1 MLRVAID
8 GPGGTGKSTIA
19 KKVADICNLEYV
31 DTGAMYRAIGLKSIE
46 EDIDPTD
53 EDSVEKMLSDTE
65 IDFKDNKIYLDAR
78 DVSLLIRTDEIS
90 LRASTISKLP
100 KVREKVNFL
109 SKKIASSTDVVM
121 EGRDIGT
128 SVIPDAEVKIFMT
141 ADTEIRAMRR
151 YRQFIDAGKSAD
163 YEEIKKDLEK
173 RYLQDSTR
181 AVSPLKQAEDS
192 ILLDT
197 SSMDLE
203 ENIQAVVDIVCDA
216 KKKYSSSDK

>member
-100 KVREKVNFL
+100 KVREKVDFL

-163 YEEIKKDLEK
+163 YEEIKKDLEI
-173 RYLQDSTR
+173 RDLQDSTR
-181 AVSPLKQAEDS
+181 AVSPLKQAEDA

-197 SSMDLE
+197 SSMNLE
-203 ENIQAVVDIVCDA
+203 ENIQAVVDIVHDA
-216 KKKYSSSDK
+216 KKKYATSDK